1 MSVRERLRGVL
12 SRLGPRRPARR
23 ELLVGLVVA
32 PLAIAGPAPE
42 ACADPVFPAAGA
54 LGLTPPAGMSVS
66 RRFAGFEHPAGASI
80 ILVEMPPEAWDQI
93 NGRFTPEALAATG
106 FRVKGGAETLPVA
119 GGEGFVLRGT
129 QPANGLTYA
138 KWVAV
143 VRGAPGTGLVTV
155 QVPEKAARQV
165 PAAAVE
171 AALRTIAFRPKAGLT
186 DQVAA
191 LPYTVGDMAGYRPAA
206 VFAGSSLLLTE
217 GPKDVDPEREQPVIV
232 VAPSLGQAP
241 VPSGAEVAVARRLLA
256 SQKDFADVK
265 VTDEARSSR
274 GGAVVVRLRG
284 TETDTKSGRA
294 LGVTQTMVFDG
305 KRYLRVLGFA
315 DAGRTDALDRA
326 DRVAAS
332 VAMR

>member
-1 MSVRERLRGVL
+1 
-12 SRLGPRRPARR
+12 
-23 ELLVGLVVA
+23 
-32 PLAIAGPAPE
+32 
-42 ACADPVFPAAGA
+42 
-54 LGLTPPAGMSVS
+54 
-66 RRFAGFEHPAGASI
+66 
-80 ILVEMPPEAWDQI
+80 
-93 NGRFTPEALAATG
+93 
-106 FRVKGGAETLPVA
+106 
-119 GGEGFVLRGT
+119 
-129 QPANGLTYA
+129 
-138 KWVAV
+138 
-143 VRGAPGTGLVTV
+143 
-155 QVPEKAARQV
+155 
-165 PAAAVE
+165 
-171 AALRTIAFRPKAGLT
+171 
-186 DQVAA
+186 
-191 LPYTVGDMAGYRPAA
+191 MAGYRPAA

-284 TETDTKSGRA
+284 TGTDTKSGRA